1 MIIQKPYT
9 LKKKTMDKETK
20 TIGQQIKWN
29 FETYGSLEIRDKNH
43 NPIYYENPYGD
54 WYKWEYDSNRNE
66 IYFETSNK
74 HWKKREY
81 DSENNLIYVED
92 SDGDWE
98 KWKYDSKGNE
108 IYYENSNGF
117 WTKRE
122 YDSKGNQIYFEGSNG
137 RITDNRPK
145 PCEGK
150 VVEIDG
156 QKFKLVKV

>member
-1 MIIQKPYT
+1 M
-9 LKKKTMDKETK
+9 K
-20 TIGQQIKWN
+20 TIGQQINWDFKTN
-29 FETYGSLEIRDKNH
+29 GDLVIKDKNGS
-43 NPIYYENPYGD
+43 Y
-54 WYKWEYDSNRNE
+54 
-66 IYFETSNK
+66 IYFEDSDGY
-74 HWKKREY
+74 WVKREY
-81 DSENNLIYVED
+81 DS
-92 SDGDWE
+92 
-98 KWKYDSKGNE
+98 KGKE